1 MKTIQ
6 LAKSKSKYEKQPE
19 YEGPIDVLIV
29 SPVQGEPWYIYFV
42 KSQLSK
48 NGAFQDFKTFMK
60 GYRHESDVRWSFTF
74 DKKDRWHSVR
84 RPPAPQS
91 GRAPQSLYSDRLCLA
106 RQITNDGTPNALT
119 LGAFLADDETKA
131 VIRDR
136 SIVKTLSFKASLLGP
151 LIPKV
156 EAVANSDKWIFEAF
170 SDGDDDDPPEA
181 PAVFPPCI
189 ADEDVGGPSTSRE
202 AIRPKEPPPT
212 VVGAKRKSSRA

>member
-1 MKTIQ
+1 MVHLLREEPALEERSVPRLQ
-6 LAKSKSKYEKQPE
+6 DLHEGLQARERRALVVHVRQ
-19 YEGPIDVLIV
+19 EGPLALGA
-29 SPVQGEPWYIYFV
+29 SPARPTVRPRASV
-42 KSQLSK
+42 
-48 NGAFQDFKTFMK
+48 TFC
-60 GYRHESDVRWSFTF
+60 
-74 DKKDRWHSVR
+74 
-84 RPPAPQS
+84 
-91 GRAPQSLYSDRLCLA
+91 LSDRLCLA

>member
-1 MKTIQ
+1 
-6 LAKSKSKYEKQPE
+6 
-19 YEGPIDVLIV
+19 
-29 SPVQGEPWYIYFV
+29 
-42 KSQLSK
+42 
-48 NGAFQDFKTFMK
+48 
-60 GYRHESDVRWSFTF
+60 
-74 DKKDRWHSVR
+74 
-84 RPPAPQS
+84 
-91 GRAPQSLYSDRLCLA
+91 LCLA

-181 PAVFPPCI
+181 PAVFPPCM
-189 ADEDVGGPSTSRE
+189 AGEDVGGPSSPKATG
-202 AIRPKEPPPT
+202 PKEPPAT